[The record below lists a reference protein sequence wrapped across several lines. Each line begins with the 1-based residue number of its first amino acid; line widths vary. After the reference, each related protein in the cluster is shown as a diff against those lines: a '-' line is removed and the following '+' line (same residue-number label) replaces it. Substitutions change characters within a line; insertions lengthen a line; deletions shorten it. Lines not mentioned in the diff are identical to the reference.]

1 MESTLSA
8 QCPDCHARFVNG
20 FDLDEHQAMVH
31 DEKWHGN
38 INQSEN
44 GDSNAGA
51 IPPTTADHVA
61 TDEGL
66 HRPSTEERAARQ
78 QGRR

>member
-1 MESTLSA
+1 METAGVECL
-8 QCPDCHARFVNG
+8 DCHARFVNG
-20 FDLDEHQAMVH
+20 YDLDEHRAMVH
-31 DEKWHGN
+31 AAKWRGN

-44 GDSNAGA
+44 GDVNAGA

-61 TDEGL
+61 TNEGID
-66 HRPSTEERAARQ
+66 RPTAEERAARA